1 MLTYLSETTAF
12 LDHPPDQSSFED
24 KAGAEEVYFQIV
36 DGHQPLGWMLEI
48 EGVTQGAEAVFMFP
62 ENWAGPESFLQYAAC
77 QGALVIALDDGASP
91 ESLIVNLSIGLTGAT
106 ELPELAEDQA
116 GTIHAIIA
124 VELDAGSKA
133 ICAFPDVCMTPP
145 ENDYID
151 WEAPNGIIGILV
163 GVVADAGGSAW
174 PDALVYADVWE
185 RSFEQITD
193 DLTIEGPAS
202 MGDLLL

>member
-24 KAGAEEVYFQIV
+24 KAGAEEVHFQIV
-36 DGHQPLGWMLEI
+36 DGAQPIGWMLEI

-77 QGALVIALDDGASP
+77 QGALV
-91 ESLIVNLSIGLTGAT
+91 IGLTGAT

-145 ENDYID
+145 ENDDID
-151 WEAPNGIIGILV
+151 WQVPNGIIGILV

-193 DLTIEGPAS
+193 DLTIEGPAP